1 MMRGQSLR
9 AAAARAA
16 AYAAAYAA
24 ALIVTLSATDAGA
37 WWGSRAGRSGA
48 SMPAPAP
55 SAPPLSTRTARVDAL
70 PRAVGPFELK
80 SRDGN
85 WSLRPGLAVQLR
97 LVLTSLAEPGA
108 GDPPDS
114 YVEARRIRPTLG
126 GALFNKDLSYLLHLS
141 TAPGAVELMDWYL
154 DYRFGDGLRAQAG
167 QFKIPFTRY
176 RMASYKHL
184 TFTDWAVATKY
195 FGAERQMGLSLHNG
209 HGVPGVPLSY
219 EVGVFTGTNARAAH
233 GVGPSLVYG
242 EAPANPSDLIDPAP
256 RASLHPELVAHLA
269 YNLGGID
276 PRQDTDFTA
285 GDLRLSAG
293 LSAAWDLDPVVTED
307 LALRLAPEV
316 LIKYRGA
323 SLFGVFYLGFDR
335 ASGADADVLDQQ
347 LAMLGGLVQASYFF
361 AGQLEVSAR
370 WSMVHVDA
378 GLLAAARTRAAVTNL
393 QRPGAV
399 NPRAGTLQR
408 EEERGVGFNVYLIG
422 TSLKWQTDLSWL
434 LAGRVDGSTR
444 HQLRLRTQLH
454 LAF

>member
-1 MMRGQSLR
+1 M
-9 AAAARAA
+9 
-16 AYAAAYAA
+16 
-24 ALIVTLSATDAGA
+24 TLSAMDARA
-37 WWGSRAGRSGA
+37 WWGSRPGRSGRSAA
-48 SMPAPAP
+48 SSPAPPPTA
-55 SAPPLSTRTARVDAL
+55 SPLSTKTARVVAL

-97 LVLTSLAEPGA
+97 FTLTSLAEPGA

-114 YVEARRIRPTLG
+114 YVEARRIRPTLS
-126 GALFNKDLSYLLHLS
+126 GALFNKDLRYKLHLS

-154 DYRFGDGLRAQAG
+154 DHRFGADLRARVG

-176 RMASYKHL
+176 RMASYQHL
-184 TFTDWAVATKY
+184 TLTDWAITSKY
-195 FGAERQMGLSLHNG
+195 FGAERQMGLCLHNG
-209 HGVPGVPLSY
+209 YGAPGAPLSY

-233 GVGPSLVYG
+233 GIGPARVYG
-242 EAPANPSDLIDPAP
+242 ETPANPSDLIDPAP

-269 YNLGGID
+269 YNHEGID
-276 PRQDTDFTA
+276 PRQDTDFA
-285 GDLRLSAG
+285 GGDLRFSAG
-293 LSAAWDLDPVVTED
+293 LSAAWDLDPVVTKD
-307 LALRLAPEV
+307 LALRLAPEL
-316 LIKYRGA
+316 LIKYGGA

-335 ASGADADVLDQQ
+335 ASGVDADVTDQQ
-347 LAMLGGLVQASYFF
+347 LAMLGGLVQASYLF

-378 GLLAAARTRAAVTNL
+378 RLLTAARTRAAVTNL
-393 QRPGAV
+393 QSPGAV

-422 TSLKWQTDLSWL
+422 TSLKWQTDLTWL
-434 LAGRVDGSTR
+434 LAGRVDGTTR